1 MLNIAWRKNAEAD
14 LLEILSYI
22 GERDERAVERLYGL
36 IEHGLEHAAQH
47 PFLYKVSQRIAG
59 MREIVVHPNY
69 IVVYQ
74 VTHNAIDVISVV
86 HARRE
91 YPFGGR

>member
-1 MLNIAWRKNAEAD
+1 MLNIAWRGQAQDD

-22 GERDERAVERLYGL
+22 GERDERAAERLYGL

-47 PFLYKVSQRIAG
+47 PFLYKISQRIAG
-59 MREIVVHPNY
+59 TREIVVHPNY
-69 IVVYQ
+69 IVLYQ
-74 VTHNAIDVISVV
+74 VTHSAVDVISVV

-91 YPFGGR
+91 YPQ